1 MNYII
6 NKETCAIIATYEGA
20 QVIEKNKVINFCK
33 SPKDI
38 INYNC
43 KYYGS
48 SLEGRLEATKE
59 MINVNYK
66 APIIVSE
73 SKKIVMFPTSS
84 VREKYCSWINLDHAV
99 KHFNYNREKQLLNFK
114 KGKNIC
120 LGIGEKTLENQI
132 MRSSRLK
139 LLFLERND

>member
-1 MNYII
+1 MNYVI
-6 NKETCAIIATYEGA
+6 NKDTCAIIATYEGSKI
-20 QVIEKNKVINFCK
+20 IERNKVIHFYHT
-33 SPKDI
+33 PKKI

-66 APIIVSE
+66 APIIISE
-73 SKKIVMFPTSS
+73 SKKIVMFPTTS
-84 VREKYCSWINLDHAV
+84 VREKHCSWINLDYV
-99 KHFNYNREKQLLNFK
+99 LNYFNYNKEKQLLK
-114 KGKNIC
+114 LISSDKIS
-120 LGIGEKTLENQI
+120 IDISEKTLENQI

-139 LLFLERND
+139 LIFLERND